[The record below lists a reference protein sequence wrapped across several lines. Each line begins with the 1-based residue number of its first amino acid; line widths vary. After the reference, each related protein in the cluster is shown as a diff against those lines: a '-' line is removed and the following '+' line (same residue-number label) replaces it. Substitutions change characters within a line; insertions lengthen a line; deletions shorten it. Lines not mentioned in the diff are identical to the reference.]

1 MLTVPVK
8 HVLKPHSAAL
18 FPSPFLP
25 ISHCLREAWHIF
37 KQSKREGK
45 SFPSLMPE
53 WQAELTGRYR
63 DQHDLS
69 TRMHYAHTL
78 SITHAQTGSTHER
91 TTPPTLPKHYL
102 TWQIRMCASLLVFW
116 HCRYLSHFCQSFT
129 LVSHQDKET
138 QNEPTCHPSL
148 PLSLSVLSPVFLRWV
163 LSSEAG
169 IWSTSQ
175 HHMLHNSQSPI
186 LIAGAFLWKI
196 QRQRP
201 WFDCEWRGVLWSQIK
216 DLGCCLLIQFA
227 GSHVDWAKLL
237 QMARAKCVKLNNKH
251 DLSSVARINV
261 SLGLW

>member
-18 FPSPFLP
+18 FLSPFLP
-25 ISHCLREAWHIF
+25 ISRCLRKAWHIF

-148 PLSLSVLSPVFLRWV
+148 PLPLSLSVSPSP
-163 LSSEAG
+163 SSPRSFSAG
-169 IWSTSQ
+169 Y
-175 HHMLHNSQSPI
+175 
-186 LIAGAFLWKI
+186 
-196 QRQRP
+196 
-201 WFDCEWRGVLWSQIK
+201 C
-216 DLGCCLLIQFA
+216 
-227 GSHVDWAKLL
+227 
-237 QMARAKCVKLNNKH
+237 RAKQEYGAQVNITSCII
-251 DLSSVARINV
+251 LS
-261 SLGLW
+261 LPF